1 MQVASLLKRKKEIS
15 LLSVHASTEK
25 VHTENTHAIFISVGF
40 GTLRKEPK
48 LTLSFCITTEEH
60 IFIGIS
66 VNVFVVNNDYIYD
79 KSIATHSWSLRRT
92 LLFFPPVLL

>member
-1 MQVASLLKRKKEIS
+1 MQVASLLKRKKEKS

-25 VHTENTHAIFISVGF
+25 VNTENTHAIFISVGF
-40 GTLRKEPK
+40 GMLRKKTK
-48 LTLSFCITTEEH
+48 LMLSFCITTEEY

-92 LLFFPPVLL
+92 LLFFLPVLL